1 MTLLLFYVKK
11 WRNMNKLFSTLVIS
25 LVFFTNFCIANS
37 FQCFDSPSKGDTFD
51 HQTILFSGNTNLPLA
66 EKIAN
71 YLGTTLGSVILK
83 KINDTEICFPK
94 EDSIRGKNVLIL
106 QSSCSSSGQNLNDN
120 LMELYL
126 LVRTMKRASAA
137 SITAIIP
144 YYGYTRQDKRL
155 HQRAPVSTSDIA
167 LFLEVAGVDRVATLD
182 LHGGQIQGFFRNTP
196 VDNLYAASL
205 FVPYFAVKDLSNVVV
220 VSPDIEDI
228 ERAKKFAEGL
238 ETYGIPTEMAVV
250 TKQRGAFGKVQSLTL
265 VGNVQD
271 ADVILV
277 DDICYTADT
286 LIKAAQLLHEQGAR
300 RIFAIVTH
308 PVFSNNTLEEIG
320 NSIIEEMVIADT
332 IPLRESAP
340 SNIRSI
346 SVAPLLGTAIRKTPV
361 GNSLADL
368 FP

>member
-1 MTLLLFYVKK
+1 
-11 WRNMNKLFSTLVIS
+11 MNKSLSALVII

-37 FQCFDSPSKGDTFD
+37 FECFDSLSKEDNFD
-51 HQTILFSGNTNLPLA
+51 PQTILFSGNTNLPLA

-106 QSSCSSSGQNLNDN
+106 QSNCSSSEQSVNDN

-144 YYGYTRQDKRL
+144 YYGYTHQNKRL
-155 HQRAPVSTSDIA
+155 PQKAPISTADIA

-182 LHGGQIQGFFRNTP
+182 LHGGKIQGFFRNIP

-205 FVPYFAVKDLSNVVV
+205 FVPYFAVKDLCNIVVA
-220 VSPDIEDI
+220 SPDVDGIEM
-228 ERAKKFAEGL
+228 AKKFAEGL
-238 ETYGIPTEMAVV
+238 ETYGIPNEMAFIN
-250 TKQRGAFGKVQSLTL
+250 KQRSPSGRVSSLTL
-265 VGNVQD
+265 LGNVQD

-277 DDICYTADT
+277 DDICDTADT
-286 LIKAAQLLHEQGAR
+286 LIKAAQLLQEQGAR
-300 RIFAIVTH
+300 RIFAVITH
-308 PVFSNNTLEEIG
+308 PVFSDKTLEKIG
-320 NSIIEEMVIADT
+320 NSVIEEIVIADT
-332 IPLRESAP
+332 IPLRESVP

-346 SVAPLLGTAIRKTPV
+346 SVAPLLGSAIRRTPV
-361 GNSLADL
+361 GDNLADL